1 VKFIKDHLLYLT
13 FYRGTE
19 IWRIENFQPVPLP
32 KSDHGKFYMGDSYI
46 VLQVLTFSIS
56 LSLSL
61 SHTHTHTHT
70 LFIFYCLFPVFAL
83 ICPRMNDE
91 LFVGVEHVE
100 VSGLIFPLSIYLLV
114 SKLKCL
120 H

>member
-1 VKFIKDHLLYLT
+1 MKFIKGHLLYLT
-13 FYRGTE
+13 FCSGTE

-46 VLQVLTFSIS
+46 VLQVLTF
-56 LSLSL
+56 
-61 SHTHTHTHT
+61 
-70 LFIFYCLFPVFAL
+70 YCLFPVFIL